1 VAIKSVRETFQNR
14 TLAMD
19 AKYQVDVSRQYI
31 VITDNIQETIVSAT
45 SATDP
50 VTGVAIPAFGD
61 EHPEF
66 SQATM
71 VSASGKQDANN
82 PFMWV
87 IDCKYSSN
95 PDSAA
100 TGGVGGSTT
109 SSPEVAQQQKGV
121 EQVNRIENPLN
132 RPADIQ
138 LSTGYM
144 NFVLAEDFSATPQKI
159 VNSANELFS
168 NPTMFRFPYLV
179 VNASR
184 NLNPLNISNLN
195 YYCDRVNNASITLF
209 GGNTGIS
216 QKVIQTGDLLIES
229 LSAQRVLENGYS
241 YWRASMI
248 LHVIIPNS
256 WGILPEVES
265 PGFDARLRD
274 VGFNELINNSTTGNV
289 DKLVRITGLDK
300 QPVRVP
306 ADLDGTGKKLGVSG
320 DPVYLKFKTHPR
332 ADLSWVNTFLSAGP
346 F

>member
-1 VAIKSVRETFQNR
+1 MAIKSVRETFQNR

-31 VITDNIQETIVSAT
+31 VITDDIATGIVAAT
-45 SATDP
+45 SAVDP
-50 VTGVAIPAFGD
+50 VTGMAIPAFGAS
-61 EHPEF
+61 HPEF
-66 SQATM
+66 EQATM

-95 PDSAA
+95 PDSAP
-100 TGGVGGSTT
+100 TGGAGGSTT

-121 EQVNRIENPLN
+121 EQANRIENPLN
-132 RPADIQ
+132 RPADISF
-138 LSTGYM
+138 STGYM
-144 NFVLAEDFSATPQKI
+144 NFVLAEDFSGTPKKI
-159 VNSANELFS
+159 VNSAGELFT
-168 NPTMFRFPYLV
+168 NPTMFRFPYLII
-179 VNASR
+179 NASR
-184 NLNPLNISNLN
+184 NLYPLNISNLN

-209 GGNTGIS
+209 GGNTGVT
-216 QKVIQTGDLLIES
+216 QKVIQTGDLLIEN
-229 LSAQRVLENGYS
+229 LSAQRVLENGLS
-241 YWRASMI
+241 YWRTSMV

-274 VGFNELINNSTTGNV
+274 VGFNEKINDSTTGNV

-300 QPVRVP
+300 QPTRVP
-306 ADLDGTGKKLGVSG
+306 SDLDGTGKKLGVSA

-332 ADLSWVNTFLSAGP
+332 ADLAWVNTFLSAGP